1 MIKLPPILLT
11 SAVTIS
17 DSQPVLN
24 QKSDRIELTLYS
36 IREWLILEPGIKI
49 VICDGSDFD
58 FSPLVSNMFPLANI
72 ECLYFKNSS
81 HLVSQF
87 GKGFGEGE
95 IIKFALA
102 NSRYLS
108 ESDFFA
114 KCTSKLWV
122 RNFRSCLNE
131 WNGSFICDGDF
142 SNVTKFKPFA
152 FNHIDTRFYF
162 STKAF
167 YVENFLD
174 AYQNVNDKQGKSLEQ
189 CFKDVAISKQFQHFI
204 FPIRPEIAGVS
215 GSTGK
220 WEYVNFMARVKD
232 RLKRV
237 LMKYRSNLISVK

>member
-1 MIKLPPILLT
+1 MKIPLLLLT

-17 DSQPVLN
+17 DAQPVLN
-24 QKSDRIELTLYS
+24 KKSDRIELTLYS
-36 IREWLILEPGIKI
+36 IREWLILEPEIKI
-49 VICDGSDFD
+49 VICDGSNFD
-58 FSPLVSNMFPLANI
+58 FSPLISDMFPLANI

-95 IIKFALA
+95 IIKYALA

-108 ESDFFA
+108 ESEFFA

-122 RNFRSCLNE
+122 KNFRSCLAE

-142 SNVTKFKPFA
+142 SNVTKFKPYV

-162 STKAF
+162 STKIF
-167 YVENFLD
+167 YAENFLD
-174 AYQNVNDKQGKSLEQ
+174 AYQNVNDKEGQSLEQ
-189 CFKDVAISKQFQHFI
+189 CFKNVAIHKQFRHFI

-215 GSTGK
+215 GSTGE
-220 WEYVNFMARVKD
+220 WANMNSMARMKDKVK
-232 RLKRV
+232 RI
-237 LMKYRSNLISVK
+237 LMAYRSDLISTK